1 MGAGT
6 IGANSANN
14 SKVSEEE
21 KASDGRIRA
30 EQRQTISSSG
40 KIRVGV
46 HRASESR
53 LWRSLD
59 IRVPQEVIDIR
70 VRGQQVDEIAAS
82 EDDMATR
89 QG

>member
-1 MGAGT
+1 MQ
-6 IGANSANN
+6 IN

-21 KASDGRIRA
+21 KASDGRIRE
-30 EQRQTISSSG
+30 EQRQTISGSR

-46 HRASESR
+46 QKARRTGS
-53 LWRSLD
+53 RSLD
-59 IRVPQEVIDIR
+59 IRVPQEVIDII
-70 VRGQQVDEIAAS
+70 VRRQQVDEIATY